1 MDTYQAAPQT
11 APQTYNYEDYD
22 RIWQRVL
29 PELNTFPESRNEDG
43 DLPGT
48 PIPGDDDLMGPAE
61 PAGPAASPV
70 PAPAAPEPARPEAAA
85 QMPGAQQNP
94 CCMGTAAQQSIGVII
109 GFIEIE
115 VANCRFYR
123 CFYPKAPNQAAAR
136 AIRQMMLDEMDHVRR
151 LRAIYYLITGEC
163 FHSTRQ
169 IPMPEIGPY
178 CDTLRAAYHEATC
191 GSFNYFRAAAGAP
204 DPCLRA
210 LFERLGNSRARHAE
224 TFVNLLGAMMC

>member
-1 MDTYQAAPQT
+1 MDTYQTTPQVAPQN
-11 APQTYNYEDYD
+11 YDYEDYD

-29 PELNTFPESRNEDG
+29 PELNTFPDSRNEEG
-43 DLPGT
+43 NLPGT
-48 PIPGDDDLMGPAE
+48 PIPGDDDLME
-61 PAGPAASPV
+61 L
-70 PAPAAPEPARPEAAA
+70 
-85 QMPGAQQNP
+85 PGAQRNP
-94 CCMGTAAQQSIGVII
+94 CCLGTAAQQSINVII
-109 GFIEIE
+109 GFIEVE
-115 VANCRFYR
+115 MANCRFYR

-204 DPCLRA
+204 DACLRA

-224 TFVNLLGAMMC
+224 TFVNLLGAVIC

>member
-48 PIPGDDDLMGPAE
+48 PIPGDDDLME
-61 PAGPAASPV
+61 
-70 PAPAAPEPARPEAAA
+70 
-85 QMPGAQQNP
+85 PGAQQNP

>member
-11 APQTYNYEDYD
+11 APQTYHYEDYD

-29 PELNTFPESRNEDG
+29 PELNTFPDSRNEEG

-48 PIPGDDDLMGPAE
+48 PIPGDDDLME
-61 PAGPAASPV
+61 L
-70 PAPAAPEPARPEAAA
+70 
-85 QMPGAQQNP
+85 PGAQQNP
-94 CCMGTAAQQSIGVII
+94 CCLGTAAQQSIGVII

-115 VANCRFYR
+115 MANCRFYR

-136 AIRQMMLDEMDHVRR
+136 SIRQMMLDEMDHVRR

-224 TFVNLLGAMMC
+224 TFVNLLGAVIC